1 MDGGRRDGG
10 GERERARAPKKQPSP
25 QQPHHLFLSLSL
37 LLLPRPARSPDATWY
52 RPYDRPPAHLNLILS
67 PTLAETGSQAAL
79 PARAGRPQATSMAE
93 DGGERMGGG
102 GGGGGGQSAAACVG
116 RVPRVMRV
124 RRRRAWRAGQ
134 AVDGPATACD
144 GSANYWVTIPGGTGG
159 PGGPDQPGWGRRPGR
174 RDRRAGA
181 WAERMRAGQFAAM
194 RVCVCVPR
202 APPARPPRPCSL
214 SVSLSACL
222 LLAVA
227 VVAAAARAAR
237 ARVNFMACFV
247 VVVGGDGNWR
257 MFDWHHDPALY
268 PAKK

>member
-1 MDGGRRDGG
+1 MEVWGG
-10 GERERARAPKKQPSP
+10 
-25 QQPHHLFLSLSL
+25 
-37 LLLPRPARSPDATWY
+37 W
-52 RPYDRPPAHLNLILS
+52 
-67 PTLAETGSQAAL
+67 AE
-79 PARAGRPQATSMAE
+79 
-93 DGGERMGGG
+93 
-102 GGGGGGQSAAACVG
+102 SAAACVG

-124 RRRRAWRAGQ
+124 GRRRAWRAGQ

-159 PGGPDQPGWGRRPGR
+159 PGRPDQPGWGRRPGR

-214 SVSLSACL
+214 SLSLSACL

-237 ARVNFMACFV
+237 ARVNFMACFLLLLGEMGIGV
-247 VVVGGDGNWR
+247 CTTSIMTPRSTPPKNEKQNYNRAGGR
-257 MFDWHHDPALY
+257 HALTLDPAGGSPRHSLSLSH
-268 PAKK
+268 